1 MSITFSLNCDI
12 MNSSTYVFS
21 CSSSKVFGSVMTS
34 LTDREVLVEIFSV
47 EFCGFGFEFGNTGK
61 IEACRLAIAVG
72 AIVCVAGIVFVILD
86 IIGHSHLAKEKTT
99 RLLLLFGMV
108 AMLVIAVLALATG
121 IYLSYLWGAKTDTD
135 VFETK
140 LKVSAIIT
148 IALSYASTITAV
160 RRCLSLDVS
169 ALIVT

>member
-1 MSITFSLNCDI
+1 MI
-12 MNSSTYVFS
+12 NSQNFVVRVVTKVLLM
-21 CSSSKVFGSVMTS
+21 VFGSVMTS

-160 RRCLSLDVS
+160 LSAVFHKMAISSMDTVM
-169 ALIVT
+169 AIM